1 MGKLKV
7 IVNHSSD
14 AESPEVDGWPID
26 TREGEGVEQV
36 TVYRGNRAYVI
47 LLGENVE
54 VETWSAYENGDLGRV
69 LNVTEI
75 PAVTSEEQ
83 LEFPFVNDL

>member
-1 MGKLKV
+1 M
-7 IVNHSSD
+7 
-14 AESPEVDGWPID
+14 
-26 TREGEGVEQV
+26 
-36 TVYRGNRAYVI
+36 
-47 LLGENVE
+47 LGDNIE

-83 LEFPFVNDL
+83 LEFPFVNEL